1 MKISNSIFVIIMI
14 LFFSSKAHSAAEP
27 SINKGDNVKGNI
39 YDLVVKDM
47 DGKNVK
53 LSDFTGKVL
62 LIVNVASKCGYTPQY
77 EGLQKI
83 YEKYKEKGFE
93 ILAFPCNDFKG
104 QEPGTNE
111 EIKEFCT
118 STYGVS
124 FKLFDKIKVLGDDRE
139 PLYQRLINSESVEKG
154 DVKWN
159 FEKFLISKDGEIVG
173 RFRSKVKPESDEL
186 TSEIEKYL
194 SK

>member
-1 MKISNSIFVIIMI
+1 MKISNLLFVIILV
-14 LFFSSKAHSAAEP
+14 LFHSSTVNSATEQL
-27 SINKGDNVKGNI
+27 IKRGDNVKESI
-39 YDLVVKDM
+39 YDLVVKDIN
-47 DGKNVK
+47 GKDVK
-53 LSDFTGKVL
+53 LSGYKGKVL

-118 STYGVS
+118 SNYGVS
-124 FKLFDKIKVLGDDRE
+124 FKLFDKVKVLGSDRE
-139 PLYQRLINSESVEKG
+139 PLYERLINSESVEKG

-173 RFRSKVKPESDEL
+173 RFRSKVKPESEEL

-194 SK
+194 SR